1 MTDHTMPP
9 DGLELLRS
17 ELDDIDVTLLDT
29 VRRRFECCLRIARH
43 KAEHDIAMMQPAR
56 VGLVKDRAAQYGRE
70 HGIDPDFLVALY
82 GVIIAETCRVEDV
95 EIADA
100 SAH

>member
-1 MTDHTMPP
+1 MTDHNTAV

-17 ELDDIDVTLLDT
+17 ELDDIDATLLDT
-29 VRRRFECCLRIARH
+29 LRRRLECCIRIARH

-56 VGLVKDRAAQYGRE
+56 VGLVKDRAAHYGSE
-70 HGIDPDFLVALY
+70 HGIDPAFLVALY
-82 GVIIAETCRVEDV
+82 GVIIDETCRVEDL

-100 SAH
+100 TAH

>member
-9 DGLELLRS
+9 DGLDLLRS

-29 VRRRFECCLRIARH
+29 LRRRLECCIRIARH

-82 GVIIAETCRVEDV
+82 GVIIAETCRVEEV

-100 SAH
+100 TAH

>member
-1 MTDHTMPP
+1 MTDRTMPP

-29 VRRRFECCLRIARH
+29 LRRRLECCIRIARH

-100 SAH
+100 TAH

>member
-29 VRRRFECCLRIARH
+29 VRRRLECCIRIARH

-56 VGLVKDRAAQYGRE
+56 VDLVKDRAAQYGRE

-100 SAH
+100 TAH

>member
-1 MTDHTMPP
+1 MTDHTIPP

-29 VRRRFECCLRIARH
+29 VRRRLECCIRIARH

-56 VGLVKDRAAQYGRE
+56 VDLVKDRAAQYGRE

-100 SAH
+100 TAH